1 MVYYWSY
8 WCGSFSVIVDKN
20 KSRKLGWRV
29 QTKFQLGMHLRDI
42 LLITKVKDFFG
53 GIGSIHINQPLKKVN
68 YSVDSI
74 QDLTKLIAHF

>member
-1 MVYYWSY
+1 
-8 WCGSFSVIVDKN
+8 
-20 KSRKLGWRV
+20 
-29 QTKFQLGMHLRDI
+29 MHLRDI

-74 QDLTKLIAHF
+74 LDLTKLIVHLENYPLHTQKAADFILFKEVIILMKNKYHL